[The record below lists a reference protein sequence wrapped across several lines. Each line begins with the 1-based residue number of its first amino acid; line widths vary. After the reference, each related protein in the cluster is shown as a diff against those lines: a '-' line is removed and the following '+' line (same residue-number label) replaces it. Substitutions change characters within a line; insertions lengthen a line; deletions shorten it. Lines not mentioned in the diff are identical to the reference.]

1 MQPSP
6 NSGPV
11 RVPVTVADAIRQA
24 AGGLAAVSDTARL
37 DAEWLMAAA
46 LDVPRSSMLL
56 TCMQDPAPQTFAA
69 MVRRRMTGEP
79 LAYVTGSQSF
89 YGREFIV
96 SPAVLIPRA
105 DSESVVEAA
114 LGLLPEDARI
124 LDCGTGSGALLL
136 TLLAERPDAAGLGMD
151 RSPDALAIARRNA
164 EALGV
169 AGRAELIEADWTQ
182 AGWKAGFGRFDLVIA
197 NPPYVESTATLD
209 DSVRN
214 YEPHEALFAGPDGLG
229 DYRVLI
235 PQLPS
240 LLSPGGTAVVE
251 IGWQQAESVGALARE
266 CGADT
271 QTFRDLAHRPRGLV
285 LRFGVGK
292 GAAKG

>member
-1 MQPSP
+1 MRPSP

-11 RVPVTVADAIRQA
+11 RVSVTVADAIRQA
-24 AGGLAAVSDTARL
+24 AGELATVSDTARL
-37 DAEWLMAAA
+37 DAEWLMTAA

-56 TCMQDPAPQTFAA
+56 TRMQDPAPETFAA

-79 LAYVTGSQSF
+79 LAYVTGRQSF

-114 LGLLPEDARI
+114 VGLLPEGARI
-124 LDCGTGSGALLL
+124 LDLGTGSGALLL
-136 TLLAERPDAAGLGMD
+136 TLLAERPDASGLGMD
-151 RSPDALAIARRNA
+151 RSTEALAIARRNA

-169 AGRAELIEADWTQ
+169 AGRAELIEADWMQ
-182 AGWKAGFGRFDLVIA
+182 ADWESGLGCFDLIIA
-197 NPPYVESTATLD
+197 NPPYVESSATLD

-214 YEPHEALFAGPDGLG
+214 YEPHEALFAGPDGLD

-240 LLSPGGTAVVE
+240 LLSPGGAAVVE
-251 IGWQQAESVGALARE
+251 IGWQQAEPVGALARDS
-266 CGADT
+266 GADT
-271 QTFRDLAHRPRGLV
+271 ETFRDLAHRPRGLV